1 MADGGGVRGGVGV
14 EFGLRGVDVGVG
26 DEVEDDLLA
35 LFEEVVVVAWGFE
48 FGFAAVEAGL

>member
-1 MADGGGVRGGVGV
+1 MRGGVGV